1 MKRFLIIGSPISHS
15 MSPKIH
21 NYWFKENNIDANYE
35 KKEPKK
41 SEIHNIIKKIK
52 NMEIHGINIT
62 VPYKQEVIQY
72 LDTQSEIAKKTNS
85 VNTIYNKNG
94 KVHGDNTDVFGFE
107 NSIIN
112 NRLNLQNKSVQIMG
126 AGGVVPSIILGLRN
140 LQIGKIYVSNRTFEN
155 AKKIKDRFNFIEI
168 LEWGEVKN
176 CDLFINSTS
185 LGLKN
190 GQDFN
195 FTFDKI
201 KDDSIFIDTIYNPLE
216 TKTLKYL
223 KDRNIKVF
231 NGLDMFIYQG
241 QKAFYLWNKV
251 NPEIDQT
258 LIELLLSKLK

>member
-1 MKRFLIIGSPISHS
+1 MKKFLIIGSPISHS

-41 SEIHNIIKKIK
+41 NEIHNIIKKIK

-126 AGGVVPSIILGLRN
+126 AGGVVPSIIVGLRN

-185 LGLKN
+185 LGLKKEDKL
-190 GQDFN
+190 DFN
-195 FTFDKI
+195 FKYIEGNKTFYDV
-201 KDDSIFIDTIYNPLE
+201 IYNPVKTSFLE
-216 TKTLKYL
+216 NAEKFNHKIINGRDMFLYQAQEAFNLWHNFRPVIDKKLIKYL
-223 KDRNIKVF
+223 YND
-231 NGLDMFIYQG
+231 
-241 QKAFYLWNKV
+241 
-251 NPEIDQT
+251 
-258 LIELLLSKLK
+258 